1 MHMYAFYAVRGYTLE
16 YLNTLSFS
24 ERVFLRCAMETY
36 YEDEAEK
43 YRSIFGTK
51 GV

>member
-1 MHMYAFYAVRGYTLE
+1 MQLYAFYAVRGYTLE
-16 YLNTLSFS
+16 YLSTLSFS
-24 ERVFLRCAMETY
+24 ERVFLRCAMEAY

-43 YRSIFGTK
+43 YKSIFGAK